1 MTKKTKLLSL
11 CLSMLLNTTS
21 AYTKTAQD
29 HKDFGQLVDRIIATV
44 GGDVILYSQIV
55 EKIQSGY
62 PVQFSS
68 HPAPSNSSEFI
79 LALQDQVNIQ
89 LVISASTKLGIE
101 VSDSDVQTQIDKM
114 LSSQNM
120 TRASLKEYLNKEKK
134 TYSSYLTMMKT
145 QMILMNFKKRMVA
158 PFIKITDVE
167 MQNYYYRKLISSK
180 ESMKD
185 TLLTLESIKIEIPT
199 EAPSVI
205 KKAKEKLAQE
215 AYKKLKAGESIA
227 EVANLY
233 SNGKI
238 SAPIEY
244 RVSDLQTELKKASK
258 GLKIGEYTT
267 PIKLADG
274 FYIFKLKS
282 QKTSKNSNYL
292 KKKEEIEAALR
303 EQKAKTIITNWV
315 TNARQ
320 QKKPHI
326 IAQ

>member
-1 MTKKTKLLSL
+1 
-11 CLSMLLNTTS
+11 MLLNTTS

-205 KKAKEKLAQE
+205 KK
-215 AYKKLKAGESIA
+215 
-227 EVANLY
+227 
-233 SNGKI
+233 
-238 SAPIEY
+238 
-244 RVSDLQTELKKASK
+244 LKK
-258 GLKIGEYTT
+258 
-267 PIKLADG
+267 
-274 FYIFKLKS
+274 
-282 QKTSKNSNYL
+282 N
-292 KKKEEIEAALR
+292 
-303 EQKAKTIITNWV
+303 
-315 TNARQ
+315 
-320 QKKPHI
+320 
-326 IAQ
+326 